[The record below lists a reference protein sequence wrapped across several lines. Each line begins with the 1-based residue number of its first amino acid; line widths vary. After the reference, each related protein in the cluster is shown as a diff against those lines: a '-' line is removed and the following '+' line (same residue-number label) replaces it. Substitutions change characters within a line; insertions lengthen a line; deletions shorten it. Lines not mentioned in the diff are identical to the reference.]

1 MNLKQ
6 IKTILQNNPNVFQII
21 KTDSVYFHDF
31 MDFELVEINQEL
43 GIFKIIG
50 KINFNQY
57 MKLNLKK
64 IKSIGSGS
72 TTYQKHLYKFV
83 KE

>member
-1 MNLKQ
+1 MNLKH
-6 IKTILQNNPNVFQII
+6 IKAMLEINPDVFQIM
-21 KTDSVYFHDF
+21 KTDSCYMAE

-43 GIFKIIG
+43 GIYSVIG

-64 IKSIGSGS
+64 IKSINSGS
-72 TTYQKHLYKFV
+72 FYQKHFFKLI